1 MKNTEMLK
9 KNYEF
14 RKVLVKGKFYC
25 GKILIAHILKNKTQ
39 KNYLG
44 LAISTKIGK
53 ATKRNRIKRL
63 IRESYLN
70 IESDVTTGNSI
81 IFLWRK
87 EVPIEEAQFN
97 KIKHDMLTI
106 LKEAGILKK

>member
-44 LAISTKIGK
+44 LAISAKIGK

-106 LKEAGILKK
+106 FKEAGILKK